1 MAMGVKSNMVAGDV
15 DGCVVCGVY
24 RARGPQMRD
33 SKRLKQIRTLKC
45 CSCWRVPSQA
55 AHSNFSEHG
64 KGMGIKAGDEY
75 TIPLCAE
82 CHRKFDTYSMGM
94 DREQSKE
101 WFEKVLKY
109 VNEVLSGKDNQADF

>member
-1 MAMGVKSNMVAGDV
+1 MAMGVKPDVVAGDAIWSF
-15 DGCVVCGVY
+15 VCGVY
-24 RARGPQMRD
+24 CARGSQMRD
-33 SKRLKQIRTLKC
+33 SKRLKQIRTLRC